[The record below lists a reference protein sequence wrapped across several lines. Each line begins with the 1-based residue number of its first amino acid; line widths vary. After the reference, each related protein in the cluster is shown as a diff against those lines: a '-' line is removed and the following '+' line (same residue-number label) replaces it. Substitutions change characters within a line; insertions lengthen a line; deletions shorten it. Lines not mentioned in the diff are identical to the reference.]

1 MTIQGISSPAG
12 IVRVLATV
20 FPVLFLPT
28 ALRAQEA
35 GAPPASRVQEATAPV
50 VDTIIIHRS
59 NVFPPEVA
67 DSSGFYRG
75 ANSIHTITKEWVI
88 RKELLFEVGQPYDS
102 TLVDES
108 ERNLRKKQ
116 IFRELSFDTTRV
128 GDRLAVVIRTQDG
141 WSLKPKFSFGVASDG
156 TVTGQIGINDIN
168 LLGTGNQVFVAY
180 QKQVDRDGLNLS
192 LNFSRM
198 LGSAVDFRTNYAGMS
213 DGKNGNW
220 YLGVPLRSV
229 QSRAGLEHNG
239 VAADQDVIRYRVDS
253 AGEDSTTYRRQALV
267 LDLDAT
273 LALATRSR
281 GYLRAGITGEF
292 RNEGY
297 SPADTVSSEI
307 PTIPDSLYGVFGV
320 FVEANRSRF
329 WETNQLNGFGTEDV
343 DLSPHLRLGLNLAPS
358 GLGYA
363 KSGLGPSID
372 VSAGIEIPGGF
383 VWAGLKANGLWNSA
397 GLDSARALLNLAAGY
412 KPGADHAL
420 VGQIQ
425 AGVLENTPPGSEFD
439 LGYQNAPRSWAP
451 HSFVGTRM
459 VWGTFEYRWFR
470 FKNIAKLFDVALAG
484 FGGYGGAWYEDQ
496 DSRFGGNLGVGLRMG
511 SSVATVATT
520 GRLDFGWRFGN
531 DPLGASEFVVS
542 FGSGFV
548 FPIRKAPVTSYTAEA
563 PS

>member
-1 MTIQGISSPAG
+1 MEIVGRTSPAG
-12 IVRVLATV
+12 IVRVAAASLA
-20 FPVLFLPT
+20 VLFLPNV
-28 ALRAQEA
+28 LGAQETDT
-35 GAPPASRVQEATAPV
+35 PPARAVQRATAPV
-50 VDTIIIHRS
+50 VDTIIIYRS

-75 ANSIHTITKEWVI
+75 ANSIHFVTKESVI
-88 RKELLFEVGQPYDS
+88 RNELLFEVGQPYDS

-108 ERNLRKKQ
+108 QRNLRNKQ

-128 GDRLAVVIRTQDG
+128 DGRLAVVIRTRDG
-141 WSLKPKFSFGVASDG
+141 WSLKPKFSIGVASDG
-156 TVTGQIGINDIN
+156 TVTGQLGINDIN
-168 LLGTGNQVFVAY
+168 VLGTGNQVFVAY
-180 QKQVDRDGLNLS
+180 QKEVDREGLNLS

-198 LGSAVDFRTNYAGMS
+198 LGSDVDFRTNYAGMS

-220 YLGVPLRSV
+220 YLGIPLRSV

-239 VAADQDVIRYRVDS
+239 VAADQNVIRYRVDS
-253 AGEDSTTYRRQALV
+253 SGEDSTTYRRQALV

-273 LALATRSR
+273 LAVATRSR
-281 GYLRAGITGEF
+281 GYLRAGISGEF

-297 SPADTVSSEI
+297 SPADTISSEI
-307 PTIPDSLYGVFGV
+307 PTIPDSLYGMFGV
-320 FVEANRSRF
+320 FVEVNRSRF
-329 WETNQLNGFGTEDV
+329 WETDQLNGFGTEDV

-358 GLGYA
+358 ALGYERT
-363 KSGLGPSID
+363 GLGPSID
-372 VSAGIEIPGGF
+372 FSSGIEIPGGF

-397 GLDSARALLNLAAGY
+397 GLDSARVLANLAAGY
-412 KPGADHAL
+412 KPSTDHAL

-425 AGVLENTPPGSEFD
+425 AGLLENTPPGSEFD

-451 HSFVGTRM
+451 HSFVGTRT
-459 VWGTFEYRWFR
+459 VWGMLEYRWYR

-531 DPLGASEFVVS
+531 DPLGGSEFVVS

-548 FPIRKAPVTSYTAEA
+548 FPIRTAPVTSYKAKA

>member
-1 MTIQGISSPAG
+1 MTIQSISSPAG
-12 IVRVLATV
+12 IVRVLATIL
-20 FPVLFLPT
+20 PVLFLST

-35 GAPPASRVQEATAPV
+35 GAPPASRIQEATAPV
-50 VDTIIIHRS
+50 VDTIIIYRS

-67 DSSGFYRG
+67 DSSGVYRG
-75 ANSIHTITKEWVI
+75 ANSIHSITRESVI
-88 RKELLFEVGQPYDS
+88 RKELLFKVGQPYDS
-102 TLVDES
+102 TLVHES
-108 ERNLRKKQ
+108 ERNLRKRQ
-116 IFRELSFDTTRV
+116 LFRELSFDTTRV
-128 GDRLAVVIRTQDG
+128 DGRLAVVIHTRDG
-141 WSLKPKFSFGVASDG
+141 WSLKPKFSLGVASDG

-168 LLGTGNQVFVAY
+168 LFGTGNQVFVAY
-180 QKQVDRDGLNLS
+180 QKEVDRDGLNLS

-198 LGSAVDFRTNYAGMS
+198 FGSVVDFRTNYAGLS

-220 YLGVPLRSV
+220 YLGIPLRSV

-239 VAADQDVIRYRVDS
+239 LAADQNVIQYRVDS

-273 LALATRSR
+273 LALATRSSE
-281 GYLRAGITGEF
+281 YLRAGIRGEF

-297 SPADTVSSEI
+297 SPADRISSEI

-320 FVEANRSRF
+320 FLEAHRSRF
-329 WETNQLNGFGTEDV
+329 WETSQLNGFGTEDV

-358 GLGYA
+358 GLGYQR
-363 KSGLGPSID
+363 SGLGPSID
-372 VSAGIEIPGGF
+372 ASVGIGIPAGFIWAGI
-383 VWAGLKANGLWNSA
+383 KANGLWNSA
-397 GLDSARALLNLAAGY
+397 GLDSARVLLNLAAGY
-412 KPGADHAL
+412 KPNADHAL

-425 AGVLENTPPGSEFD
+425 AGLLENTPPGSEFD

-451 HSFVGTRM
+451 HSFVGTRT
-459 VWGTFEYRWFR
+459 VWGMFEYRWFR

-511 SSVATVATT
+511 SSLGTVATT
-520 GRLDFGWRFGN
+520 GRLDFGWRFGS
-531 DPLGASEFVVS
+531 DPLGGSEFVVS

-548 FPIRKAPVTSYTAEA
+548 FPIRKAPAISYKAQA